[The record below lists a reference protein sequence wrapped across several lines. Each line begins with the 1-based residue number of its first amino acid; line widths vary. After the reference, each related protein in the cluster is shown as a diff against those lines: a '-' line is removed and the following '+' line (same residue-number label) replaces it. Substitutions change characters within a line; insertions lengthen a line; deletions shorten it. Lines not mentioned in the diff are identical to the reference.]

1 MAVKREKVHL
11 ESLNEL
17 LGAPDVVDG
26 QTEIRIDQIVPFKDH
41 PFKVLDD
48 ERMDDLV
55 ESIKKNGVLVPVTV
69 RPNDNGGYEMISG
82 HRRMHASKIAG
93 LTTIPAIIKEMS
105 DDEAIIAMVDSNM
118 QREEILPSER
128 AFSLKMKVEAMKRQG
143 KRTDI
148 ERKNTSAP
156 EEQKSGQSDSATS
169 ALQEQKYDAANKA
182 GESIGLKQAQVR
194 RYVQLTKL
202 IPKLLDLI
210 DQKRVPISTGVYIA
224 DFDDEHQE
232 WIYEYF
238 EKNGVIMKEQLT
250 AAKKEDFENMT
261 KYSFFQLLNQSIPA
275 PKDTGRLDISRKT
288 LNRYFPKE
296 YSTTRCE
303 EIILSLLAD
312 WKKERDEADV

>member
-82 HRRMHASKIAG
+82 HRRMHASKLAG

-128 AFSLKMKVEAMKRQG
+128 AFSLKMKMEAMRRQG
-143 KRTDI
+143 TRSD
-148 ERKNTSAP
+148 RKSTSDT
-156 EEQKSGQSDSATS
+156 EYRKSDDDTSDT
-169 ALQEQKYDAANKA
+169 QYQKYNSA
-182 GESIGLKQAQVR
+182 GIVGKGVGLKEAQVR
-194 RYVQLTKL
+194 RYIQLTGL
-202 IPKLLDLI
+202 IPRVLDLV
-210 DQKRVPISTGVYIA
+210 DQKRIPIITAVQIA
-224 DFDDEHQE
+224 DFDDEHQK

-238 EKNGVIMKEQLT
+238 EKNGVLMKEQLT